1 MAELVDALDLGSSTA
16 RCEGSSPFVRIDQ
29 LTVFRRDALVSPLPP
44 WLCWVESCSSTNT
57 WAMNHPTL
65 LQHGDVVFTRQQT
78 AGRGQ
83 QGRAWY
89 APPGVITASF
99 ILDRVPVSQLTG
111 LSLAVGLATIYAI
124 EDLIPD
130 LQGKLQIKWP
140 NDILINERKVAGVL
154 CEATLS
160 EWGRRVAVGIGL
172 NRQVDFNLARLEE
185 GDRRITHAISLHEVT
200 RDVPDEVPLLTQI
213 RHYLLQVAG
222 MLAQAEG
229 SDRPLGL
236 TLLLPE
242 LRQRDILLGREI
254 SLDLGEE
261 VVTGQAI
268 GMSKSGQL
276 LLRLLDNQICA
287 FSSGRVKWR

>member
-1 MAELVDALDLGSSTA
+1 MGTLYLLDSK
-16 RCEGSSPFVRIDQ
+16 
-29 LTVFRRDALVSPLPP
+29 
-44 WLCWVESCSSTNT
+44 
-57 WAMNHPTL
+57 
-65 LQHGDVVFTRQQT
+65 T

-83 QGRAWY
+83 QGRVWH

-99 ILDRVPVSQLTG
+99 ILDRVPVSQLPG
-111 LSLAVGLATIYAI
+111 LSLAVGLTAIYAI
-124 EDLIPD
+124 EDLMPD

-154 CEATLS
+154 CEATLG
-160 EWGRRVAVGIGL
+160 EWGRRVVVGIGL
-172 NRQVDFNLARLEE
+172 NRRADFELARLEA
-185 GDRRITHAISLHEVT
+185 GDLRIAHAISLHEVT

-254 SLDLGEE
+254 SLDLEEE
-261 VVTGQAI
+261 VVTGQAM
-268 GMSKSGQL
+268 GMSESGQL

-287 FSSGRVKWR
+287 FSSGHVKWR